1 MNLVMPLS
9 QVKTKATLPA
19 SALSAEALLGEGR
32 RHNAED
38 RMDIGVPTVEREQ
51 PWHIAL
57 ANYLALGMSQ
67 TDAAR
72 ELGVSQMQV
81 SRVLRAPWFAERLAI
96 KMRENCS
103 DIMALFRGASLG
115 AYATLVEVCEDKKMP
130 PSVRVS
136 AAKEL
141 LDRHLGKATQHVELK
156 ATASSQN
163 PVEEAAALEAEIAR
177 LQSAPSGIAG

>member
-1 MNLVMPLS
+1 MNLVTPLGEVGAVRTTMPM
-9 QVKTKATLPA
+9 

-38 RMDIGVPTVEREQ
+38 RVDFSKNTIERE
-51 PWHIAL
+51 PVWAAAL
-57 ANYLALGMSQ
+57 ANYLSLGMSQ

-72 ELGVSQMQV
+72 ELGVSQQQV
-81 SRVLRAPWFAERLAI
+81 SKILRSPWFAERLAI
-96 KMRENCS
+96 KMRENSS

-130 PSVRVS
+130 ASVRVN

-141 LDRHLGKATQHVELK
+141 LDRHLGKATQHVEMK
-156 ATASSQN
+156 ATTTSDN
-163 PVEEAAALEAEIAR
+163 PVESVAALEAEIMR
-177 LQSAPSGIAG
+177 LQSKT